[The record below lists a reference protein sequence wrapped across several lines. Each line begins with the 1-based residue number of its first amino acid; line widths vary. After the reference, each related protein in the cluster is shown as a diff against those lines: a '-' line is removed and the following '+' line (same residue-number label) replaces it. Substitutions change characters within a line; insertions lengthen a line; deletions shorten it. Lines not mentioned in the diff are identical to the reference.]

1 MDIQFRIPTLNDID
15 QLRENFLG
23 CQWIHD
29 NIDLIT
35 QGDPNVNNL
44 RILIINGEIIGIV
57 NFYYTGQSI
66 DQTSIPLYYVSTR
79 CTKDK
84 DPENKDLNNIYITS
98 DKFTTPG
105 RLLWAYILREIYLIN
120 KRKAFVVYNHSIKSA
135 YPYHIKMGMTTA
147 DKIRLGQHITLNDLV
162 FPMFLPDRD
171 PNCFLNTAKLGIYR
185 IVRLETHPG
194 YFEEVEY
201 ENNFD
206 TASKII
212 RQKFNDTYLFYISRK
227 INYESINDVLDHI
240 LKISSE
246 RPSERPSE
254 TSYNKRKPEE
264 LNENSSTGEENF
276 KKKNRAEYG
285 GRIRKKN
292 KKTKN
297 KIKNKTKNKRRN
309 KTKNKRRNKTKNKR
323 RNKTKNKRRN
333 KTKNIR
339 RK

>member
-35 QGDPNVNNL
+35 QEDPNVNNL

-147 DKIRLGQHITLNDLV
+147 DKIRLGQHVTLYNLV

-185 IVRLETHPG
+185 TLRLETHPG

-212 RQKFNDTYLFYISRK
+212 RQQFNDTYLFYISRK
-227 INYESINDVLDHI
+227 INYESINDILDHI
-240 LKISSE
+240 LKISPK
-246 RPSERPSE
+246 RPYEMSSE

-264 LNENSSTGEENF
+264 LNENSSNEEENL
-276 KKKNRAEYG
+276 KKKIRAEYG
-285 GRIRKKN
+285 GGIREKN
-292 KKTKN
+292 K
-297 KIKNKTKNKRRN
+297 KIKNKTKNKRVNKTKNKRVN
-309 KTKNKRRNKTKNKR
+309 KTKNKRRNK
-323 RNKTKNKRRN
+323 